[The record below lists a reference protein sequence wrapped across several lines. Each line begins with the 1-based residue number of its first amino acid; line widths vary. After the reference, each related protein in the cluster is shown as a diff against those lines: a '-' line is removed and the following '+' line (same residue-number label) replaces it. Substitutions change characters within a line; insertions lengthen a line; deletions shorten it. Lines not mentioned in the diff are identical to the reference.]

1 LLAPVRVRKL
11 GIFHCS
17 YLEKPFGLMDRR
29 RGMRHDQ
36 ELLRSKLARLREM
49 IAETKDTQAISVIQD
64 MIAELEL
71 ELRKIDESDASS

>member
-1 LLAPVRVRKL
+1 
-11 GIFHCS
+11 
-17 YLEKPFGLMDRR
+17 
-29 RGMRHDQ
+29 
-36 ELLRSKLARLREM
+36 M